1 MRPRPKRLS
10 SPPAAK
16 RNKHSKL
23 VYPCLCC
30 FDAGAC
36 VCVILCR
43 QHLTPCE
50 AELTLSG
57 HVKIKS
63 GTSNYWL
70 GHMIQPT
77 NHVFAGGLPQ
87 KYPANR
93 VSLQA
98 SMHADK
104 IHYLAMCVKREK
116 KQKTNVYLPVGPLES
131 RTCPQ
136 LHRLR

>member
-1 MRPRPKRLS
+1 M
-10 SPPAAK
+10 
-16 RNKHSKL
+16 
-23 VYPCLCC
+23 
-30 FDAGAC
+30 
-36 VCVILCR
+36 ILRR

-98 SMHADK
+98 SVHADK
-104 IHYLAMCVKREK
+104 IHYLAMCVKRGK
-116 KQKTNVYLPVGPLES
+116 KNNTKQMYIFPLVPQRAEPVHNYTGCVEIIEINKARSFYTSDAVAGGNVG
-131 RTCPQ
+131 RC
-136 LHRLR
+136 R